1 MPEPRNH
8 QEAGT
13 WKMRT
18 GGTFRFRPDLR
29 LFGGERRRRGRL
41 RPEGP
46 QTVFQPLKG
55 KLNMSASDKNN

>member
-1 MPEPRNH
+1 
-8 QEAGT
+8 
-13 WKMRT
+13 MRT